1 MGHIGNKG
9 GDEYFASGGVQEEI
23 MQGNYIE
30 LIAAVVRLGLKQEGR
45 EYVRTC
51 GGQYWCGLG
60 GLDPEVVWA
69 KTALLAERRPT
80 PPDPDPASRW
90 H

>member
-1 MGHIGNKG
+1 MRHIGNKG

-45 EYVRTC
+45 EYARTC
-51 GGQYWCGLG
+51 RGQYLCGLG
-60 GLDPEVVWA
+60 GLDPEVVLA
-69 KTALLAERRPT
+69 KTALLAERHPQ
-80 PPDPDPASRW
+80 PPEAAASSKL
-90 H
+90 

>member
-1 MGHIGNKG
+1 MRHIGNKG
-9 GDEYFASGGVQEEI
+9 GDEYFASGSVQEEI

-69 KTALLAERRPT
+69 KTALLAERRPQ
-80 PPDPDPASRW
+80 PREAAASSKL
-90 H
+90 